1 MRQGEHVSTFLTF
14 IDAGPL
20 EEARAQQMRRE
31 IRSHV
36 ARVVVSR
43 HLSSRPTQQPSHKK
57 RRQANPSWNLRVGP
71 RARPATSPK
80 EQPEE
85 PVLIEE
91 RPPTPP
97 PARAATSNIRLLT
110 APSAASMIPA
120 SKSPI
125 YHHPLVP
132 AALDNYL
139 KHLAVAV
146 PELDGESQSALLPT
160 LWFPMV
166 LSSPIVFQVIVL
178 FSASHYAARQN
189 DTTLAETLL
198 RFKQCAIS
206 GITQALSPASKGM
219 ALRDEIIAA
228 VAKMAS
234 YEAIFGDESAYHCH
248 MEAVE
253 KMLEGRGG
261 LAALGLEGFLSRLL
275 VFIDTNS
282 AFLLNTPLHLSGS
295 SLPKPANQFI
305 VPPNPSRFIGE
316 V

>member
-1 MRQGEHVSTFLTF
+1 MAQPMLTF

-20 EEARAQQMRRE
+20 EEAQAQQMRRE

-43 HLSSRPTQQPSHKK
+43 YQASRSTQRPPHK
-57 RRQANPSWNLRVGP
+57 RRREPNPTWDLRISP
-71 RARPATSPK
+71 RASPAVASPK
-80 EQPEE
+80 ERTEEEQPEE
-85 PVLIEE
+85 
-91 RPPTPP
+91 RAPTPP
-97 PARAATSNIRLLT
+97 SGPATASNSRLQH

-125 YHHPLVP
+125 YHHPLVSVV
-132 AALDNYL
+132 LDNYL

-146 PELDGESQSALLPT
+146 PELDGDSRSILLQT

-189 DTTLAETLL
+189 DITLAESILL
-198 RFKQCAIS
+198 LKQCAIS
-206 GITQALSPASKGM
+206 GIAQALSPASKGIVF
-219 ALRDEIIAA
+219 RDEIIAA

-234 YEAIFGDESAYHCH
+234 YEAVFGDERAYHCH
-248 MEAVE
+248 MDAVK
-253 KMLEGRGG
+253 KMLEVRGG

-295 SLPKPANQFI
+295 SLPKLANQFI
-305 VPPNPSRFIGE
+305 MPNPSRFIGE